1 MKKIIKNVL
10 VVVLVLLVQVPVR
23 VQAQTTELSN
33 VVIFVRFADDAE
45 IVHSFADID
54 TMFNGRTP
62 GYLSVYNFYDVLS
75 YGKLHYN
82 TIYTNNVQ
90 NGVIVSYQDVMPRGY
105 FEPYSSSNPIGY
117 TEPNPFMGVSM
128 REAELLGRIV
138 SYVDSVGLV
147 DVTVDLD
154 GNDDGMVD
162 NVSFVVK
169 GGTGAWAS
177 ILWPHME
184 YFPYDSLDYEPR
196 INGLRIN
203 TFNFEFEGAPP
214 FFTAHVFRHEMG
226 HSLNLP
232 DLYHYINY
240 QNVDPAGSWDMMCND
255 YDNNQMAAIYKNK
268 ILHVSDD
275 PIEITEDGDYTLL
288 SVGSSSSQNC
298 YYIRS
303 HIDPT
308 QWYVFEYRN
317 QSDLFEEGI
326 PGSGLLVARWN
337 DTVPAGYSGMFA
349 NAFFDF
355 YNVAHQ
361 YWIFR
366 PGSSIDTVN
375 GNLGNA
381 HFSQLVG
388 RTSFGPTTDPH
399 PYLTDGTPESSF
411 EITDIYDHG
420 DHLTF
425 HVHFFDTGVEEH
437 RLSDQ
442 VKVWPNPASDVI
454 NVQCTMNNVQVESI
468 EVYDVYGK
476 IVRTGVETFHETS
489 LQTVQINVSGLAAGM
504 YFVRVTT
511 DQGVITKQFV
521 K

>member
-1 MKKIIKNVL
+1 MRKSFLFVL
-10 VVVLVLLVQVPVR
+10 LYLFAGLSVVRAQSTELANVVV
-23 VQAQTTELSN
+23 
-33 VVIFVRFADDAE
+33 FVRFADDAE
-45 IVHSFADID
+45 IEHSFADID

-62 GYLSVYNFYDVLS
+62 GYLSVYNFYDALS
-75 YGKLHYN
+75 YGKIHYN
-82 TIYTNNVQ
+82 TFYTNNIQ
-90 NGVIVSYQDVMPRGY
+90 NGVIVSYQDVQPRGY
-105 FEPYSSSNPIGY
+105 FEPYSFDNPIGY

-128 REAELLGRIV
+128 REAELLGRII
-138 SYVDSVGLV
+138 SYVDSMQWFSPNVN
-147 DVTVDLD
+147 LD
-154 GNDDGMVD
+154 GNGDGMVD

-184 YFPYDSLDYEPR
+184 YFPYDSLNYEPK

-203 TFNFEFEGAPP
+203 TFNMEFEGAPTY
-214 FFTAHVFRHEMG
+214 FTANVFRHEMG
-226 HSLNLP
+226 HSLNMP
-232 DLYHYINY
+232 DLYHYLGY
-240 QNVDPAGSWDMMCND
+240 KQVSPAGSWDMMCYN
-255 YDNNQMAAIYKNK
+255 YSPNHTAAIYKNR

-288 SVGSSSSQNC
+288 SVGSSPSQNC

-308 QWYVFEYRN
+308 QWYLLEYRN
-317 QSDLFEEGI
+317 QDDLFDEGI
-326 PGSGLLVARWN
+326 PGTGLLVARWN
-337 DTVPAGYSGMFA
+337 DTVAFDYNGMFA

-355 YNVAHQ
+355 YNQAHQ

-375 GNLGNA
+375 GFISDA
-381 HFSQLVG
+381 HFSQNVN

-399 PYLTDGTPESSF
+399 PYLTDGTPETCF

-425 HVHFFDTGVEEH
+425 HVHFFDTGLEEYQLADNV
-437 RLSDQ
+437 R
-442 VKVWPNPASDVI
+442 VYPNPATDVVNI
-454 NVQCTMNNVQVESI
+454 EFRMKNEEWGMANL

-476 IVRTGVETFHETS
+476 IVAVVGANNYS
-489 LQTVQINVSGLAAGM
+489 PLQTRINVRDLAPGL
-504 YFVRVTT
+504 YFLRLTTNQGIVT
-511 DQGVITKQFV
+511 KPFV
-521 K
+521 KK